1 MMLTILAI
9 SGIVTIGIGVIK
21 TTKSFFWKGIWW
33 VVVVFLEG
41 NLVRSSRFSLP
52 YYGNA
57 RIIIT

>member
-21 TTKSFFWKGIWW
+21 TTKSFF
-33 VVVVFLEG
+33 LEG